1 MLGVSFDAAPNE
13 PRADRLVV
21 SLRKAAMSPK
31 SLYRL
36 FAVGEAITWAL
47 LLSALLLRVVAENLA
62 IGVTIA
68 GTIHGAMF
76 LSYCT
81 TAVLVGINQRWR
93 IGKIA
98 AAVSLAIV
106 PFATVPFDRNLLK
119 KGQLEGAW
127 RTQPSDHPSDKTLI
141 DRLFRWF
148 IARPL
153 VLIVVLVLA
162 VAALFSFLLFLG
174 PPTEWFD

>member
-1 MLGVSFDAAPNE
+1 MVT
-13 PRADRLVV
+13 
-21 SLRKAAMSPK
+21 SLRKAAMTPK

-47 LLSALLLRVVAENLA
+47 LLSALAIRAFSEELS

-76 LSYCT
+76 LSYCVV
-81 TAVLVGINQRWR
+81 AVLVGLNQRWAIGR
-93 IGKIA
+93 IAG
-98 AAVSLAIV
+98 AVTLAIV
-106 PFATVPFDRNLLK
+106 PFATVPFDRRLGKQNA
-119 KGQLEGAW
+119 LEGSW
-127 RTQPSDHPSDKTLI
+127 RTETSDDPRDQGFI

-148 IARPL
+148 IARP
-153 VLIVVLVLA
+153 VVLVLVIA
-162 VAALFSFLLFLG
+162 IALPAIFAFLLFLG

>member
-1 MLGVSFDAAPNE
+1 MT
-13 PRADRLVV
+13 
-21 SLRKAAMSPK
+21 PK

-47 LLSALLLRVVAENLA
+47 LLTALAIRAFSEELS

-81 TAVLVGINQRWR
+81 TAVLVGINQRWKF
-93 IGKIA
+93 GKIA

-106 PFATVPFDRNLLK
+106 PFATVPFDRSLLRQ
-119 KGQLEGAW
+119 GQLEGSW
-127 RTQPSDHPSDKTLI
+127 RTQASDHTADKSFI
-141 DRLFRWF
+141 DKLFRWF
-148 IARPL
+148 IARPI
-153 VLIVVLVLA
+153 VLILVLVLA

>member
-1 MLGVSFDAAPNE
+1 
-13 PRADRLVV
+13 
-21 SLRKAAMSPK
+21 MSPK

-106 PFATVPFDRNLLK
+106 PFATVPFDRSLLK

-148 IARPL
+148 IARPF
-153 VLIVVLVLA
+153 VLIVVLALA

>member
-1 MLGVSFDAAPNE
+1 
-13 PRADRLVV
+13 
-21 SLRKAAMSPK
+21 MSPK
-31 SLYRL
+31 KLFQT

-47 LLSALLLRVVAENLA
+47 LISALITRALVEGLA
-62 IGVTIA
+62 IAVTIA

-81 TAVLVGINQRWR
+81 TAVLVGVNQRWSV
-93 IGKIA
+93 GKIA

-106 PFATVPFDRNLLK
+106 PFATVPFDRSLLK
-119 KGQLEGAW
+119 NGRLEGAW
-127 RTQPSDHPSDKTLI
+127 RTQASDHPSDKSVI

-153 VLIVVLVLA
+153 FLILTLVLA
-162 VAALFSFLLFLG
+162 VATLFFVLLSLG
-174 PPTEWFD
+174 SPTTWFD